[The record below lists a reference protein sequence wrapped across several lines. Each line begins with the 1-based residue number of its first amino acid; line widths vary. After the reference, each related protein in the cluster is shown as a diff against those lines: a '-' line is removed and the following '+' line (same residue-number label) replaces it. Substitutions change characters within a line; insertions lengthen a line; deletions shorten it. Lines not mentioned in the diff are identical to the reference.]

1 MRTSKKLKK
10 GWCLYIKY
18 IKSYH
23 EDVVR
28 QKYEVIPGTFDPIFK
43 EIFKSVKEF
52 LADIIYEVTGIP
64 KEEVLK
70 GTIINSEYPIL
81 NINEK
86 RRTSDLIIELEDS
99 VINLEMN
106 NHYYKKLNKRNDIY
120 LFKIVSLSDKSV
132 TIQININNFRSKD
145 GQVIKRYT
153 LKDDEG
159 KEEDEI
165 GLIKYDIYLENI
177 KEKYYNNDKL
187 TKLEKYM
194 LMLKLRKREELLE
207 VSKGDKSMS
216 EVYKKLDDL
225 SKDKYYALL
234 YDEEEKKAYENKC
247 ILEDAI
253 EDAKE
258 NGYSSGYDSG
268 KSEGYSS
275 GLNDGESKK
284 SIEIV
289 KNMLKKNMS
298 IEDIS
303 DVTGLTIDEI
313 NNLRENI

>member
-1 MRTSKKLKK
+1 
-10 GWCLYIKY
+10 
-18 IKSYH
+18 
-23 EDVVR
+23 
-28 QKYEVIPGTFDPIFK
+28 
-43 EIFKSVKEF
+43 
-52 LADIIYEVTGIP
+52 
-64 KEEVLK
+64 
-70 GTIINSEYPIL
+70 
-81 NINEK
+81 
-86 RRTSDLIIELEDS
+86 
-99 VINLEMN
+99 MN
-106 NHYYKKLNKRNDIY
+106 NYYYKKLNKRNDIY

-207 VSKGDKSMS
+207 VSKGDKDMS

-258 NGYSSGYDSG
+258 NGYNSGYDSG
-268 KSEGYSS
+268 KS
-275 GLNDGESKK
+275 DGISN
-284 SIEIV
+284 IA
-289 KNMLKKNMS
+289 KNLLSMNMTL
-298 IEDIS
+298 EDIS
-303 DVTGLTIDEI
+303 KATGLTIDEI
-313 NNLRENI
+313 KKLKENI

>member
-1 MRTSKKLKK
+1 MRTSEKLKK

-18 IKSYH
+18 IKSYQ
-23 EDVVR
+23 EDIVR

-106 NHYYKKLNKRNDIY
+106 NHYYKKLNKRNDVY

-145 GQVIKRYT
+145 GSVIKRYT

-207 VSKGDKSMS
+207 VSKGDKDMS

-253 EDAKE
+253 EDS
-258 NGYSSGYDSG
+258 YSSGYDSG

-275 GLNDGESKK
+275 GLNDGENKK
-284 SIEIV
+284 SIEVV

-313 NNLRENI
+313 NNLK

>member
-1 MRTSKKLKK
+1 
-10 GWCLYIKY
+10 
-18 IKSYH
+18 
-23 EDVVR
+23 
-28 QKYEVIPGTFDPIFK
+28 
-43 EIFKSVKEF
+43 
-52 LADIIYEVTGIP
+52 
-64 KEEVLK
+64 
-70 GTIINSEYPIL
+70 
-81 NINEK
+81 
-86 RRTSDLIIELEDS
+86 
-99 VINLEMN
+99 MN
-106 NHYYKKLNKRNDIY
+106 NCYYKKLNKRNDIY

-145 GQVIKRYT
+145 GSVIKRYT

-268 KSEGYSS
+268 
-275 GLNDGESKK
+275 LNDGISNEK
-284 SIEIV
+284 INIA
-289 KNMLKKNMS
+289 KNLLSMNMTL
-298 IEDIS
+298 EDIS
-303 DVTGLTIDEI
+303 KATGLTIDEVKKI
-313 NNLRENI
+313 KENI

>member
-1 MRTSKKLKK
+1 
-10 GWCLYIKY
+10 
-18 IKSYH
+18 
-23 EDVVR
+23 
-28 QKYEVIPGTFDPIFK
+28 
-43 EIFKSVKEF
+43 
-52 LADIIYEVTGIP
+52 
-64 KEEVLK
+64 
-70 GTIINSEYPIL
+70 
-81 NINEK
+81 
-86 RRTSDLIIELEDS
+86 
-99 VINLEMN
+99 MN
-106 NHYYKKLNKRNDIY
+106 NYYYKKLNKRNDIY

-145 GQVIKRYT
+145 GSVIKRYT

-159 KEEDEI
+159 KEEDEL

-258 NGYSSGYDSG
+258 NGYSSGYNSGYDSG
-268 KSEGYSS
+268 KS
-275 GLNDGESKK
+275 DGISNEK
-284 SIEIV
+284 INIA
-289 KNMLKKNMS
+289 KNLLSMNMTL
-298 IEDIS
+298 EDIS
-303 DVTGLTIDEI
+303 KATGLSIEEI
-313 NNLRENI
+313 NNLKDLTNMFLIFAEDEAKQRHVMTMKDWINATDDLLKFRRKRILNNGGSISHKEAIKKAENEYEKFRIKQDKEYISSMDEMYKRYLEESNK